1 MYSIKNF
8 IALIALVSFLELNS
22 EDFDNYEKR
31 TEVKDFIEKMHK
43 KHKFDKEWLEE
54 IFSDA
59 KYQEK
64 VVRIMNRQPEGVMTW
79 SDYKGIMIS
88 QDRISSGSRFIQR
101 YKQDLL
107 RAEEIYGVPASII
120 AAIIGIETNYGENM
134 GRTRVL
140 DSLST
145 LSFDY
150 PRREKFFKIQLE
162 EFLLLSRE
170 EGFDPY
176 KIKGSIAGAMGYGQ
190 FMPDSYR
197 SYAVDFDFDGTSD
210 LLNNPIDAIGSI
222 ANFLSKKGK
231 WEPNV
236 SVAVK
241 AIKVGNTP
249 EIKSSFKPY
258 MFVSELD
265 SFGLKPTYKLQ
276 KNTKVVPIELELEEG
291 QEYWLGLKNYNALS
305 RYNRSKLYVM
315 AVFEFSKSLIKFF

>member
-120 AAIIGIETNYGENM
+120 AAIIGINKAIIVQNKQAPASI
-134 GRTRVL
+134 VL
-140 DSLST
+140 TTGLAIPQVVAVDNALVATVPSCIVPAVPPPAT
-145 LSFDY
+145 IA
-150 PRREKFFKIQLE
+150 RIHCKV
-162 EFLLLSRE
+162 
-170 EGFDPY
+170 
-176 KIKGSIAGAMGYGQ
+176 GSIPSRLEDVTM
-190 FMPDSYR
+190 MP
-197 SYAVDFDFDGTSD
+197 
-210 LLNNPIDAIGSI
+210 AII
-222 ANFLSKKGK
+222 AEGVVIVSNKLSSQG
-231 WEPNV
+231 
-236 SVAVK
+236 
-241 AIKVGNTP
+241 
-249 EIKSSFKPY
+249 
-258 MFVSELD
+258 M
-265 SFGLKPTYKLQ
+265 
-276 KNTKVVPIELELEEG
+276 
-291 QEYWLGLKNYNALS
+291 
-305 RYNRSKLYVM
+305 
-315 AVFEFSKSLIKFF
+315 

>member
-120 AAIIGIETNYGENM
+120 AAIIGIETKYGENM

-150 PRREKFFKIQLE
+150 PRRERFLKFN
-162 EFLLLSRE
+162 S
-170 EGFDPY
+170 
-176 KIKGSIAGAMGYGQ
+176 
-190 FMPDSYR
+190 
-197 SYAVDFDFDGTSD
+197 
-210 LLNNPIDAIGSI
+210 
-222 ANFLSKKGK
+222 
-231 WEPNV
+231 
-236 SVAVK
+236 
-241 AIKVGNTP
+241 
-249 EIKSSFKPY
+249 KSSYYF
-258 MFVSELD
+258 
-265 SFGLKPTYKLQ
+265 
-276 KNTKVVPIELELEEG
+276 
-291 QEYWLGLKNYNALS
+291 QEKKALI
-305 RYNRSKLYVM
+305 
-315 AVFEFSKSLIKFF
+315 LIK